1 MLSKNL
7 APVVH
12 PYNWALV
19 RVPVRKIEDHYI
31 VYVADG
37 YHRRYDES
45 TLPDELKTKM
55 AMILASP
62 HHKVLPD
69 IKLMKNRGKVIPID
83 ELDFQHL
90 ENIVNY
96 FSQEGTTVDP
106 MRQGAFEKVMLRYL
120 RLQAEI
126 NEVHKDIL

>member
-1 MLSKNL
+1 MLSEKL

-12 PYNWALV
+12 QWNCDLV

-37 YHRRYDES
+37 YHRRYDEE

-62 HHKVLPD
+62 HEKVLPD
-69 IKLMKNRGKVIPID
+69 LKLQKITLYTNNESE
-83 ELDFQHL
+83 ELDEIGWQASETYFCMVL
-90 ENIVNY
+90 TRPTLALMRGENN
-96 FSQEGTTVDP
+96 G
-106 MRQGAFEKVMLRYL
+106 
-120 RLQAEI
+120 
-126 NEVHKDIL
+126 

>member
-1 MLSKNL
+1 MLNENL

-12 PYNWALV
+12 QRNWDLV

-37 YHRRYDES
+37 YHRRYDEE

-62 HHKVLPD
+62 HDKATSDL
-69 IKLMKNRGKVIPID
+69 KLDKLTLYQNHQSE
-83 ELDFQHL
+83 ELD
-90 ENIVNY
+90 EIGWRASESY
-96 FSQEGTTVDP
+96 FCLVLTRPTLASMKG
-106 MRQGAFEKVMLRYL
+106 EK
-120 RLQAEI
+120 
-126 NEVHKDIL
+126 NG

>member
-1 MLSKNL
+1 MLSEKL

-12 PYNWALV
+12 QRNWDLV

-37 YHRRYDES
+37 YHRRYDEE

-62 HHKVLPD
+62 HDEATSDL
-69 IKLMKNRGKVIPID
+69 KLDKLRLYQNHQSE
-83 ELDFQHL
+83 ELD
-90 ENIVNY
+90 EIGWRASESY
-96 FSQEGTTVDP
+96 FCLALTRPTLASMRGEG
-106 MRQGAFEKVMLRYL
+106 
-120 RLQAEI
+120 EI
-126 NEVHKDIL
+126 G

>member
-1 MLSKNL
+1 MLSEKL

-12 PYNWALV
+12 QWNWDLV

-37 YHRRYDES
+37 YHRRYDEE

-62 HHKVLPD
+62 HNKALPD
-69 IKLMKNRGKVIPID
+69 FKLDKLKLYQNHQSE
-83 ELDFQHL
+83 ELD
-90 ENIVNY
+90 EIGWRASESY
-96 FSQEGTTVDP
+96 FCLALTRPTLASMRGEG
-106 MRQGAFEKVMLRYL
+106 
-120 RLQAEI
+120 EI
-126 NEVHKDIL
+126 G